1 MTVSTSKTATLLVT
15 AYDSGGWSS
24 STHVYETV
32 NGTVTHLLF
41 VRFALRLEVKIRYT
55 GACVTTCSFSLLQDL
70 AGHDGYGAQWTP
82 DDWEIRPTA
91 SPICRMRWYVSEAF
105 SYHLYDLTQHA
116 LFDSIWG
123 FVVSS
128 LPQEATSRV
137 MVALG
142 CAGPEAAAIVG
153 ALLTLVSLGEIA
165 MQAALR
171 DAAYANV
178 GMDYVLAVND
188 YGDGGSP
195 SLTSQM
201 SIESW
206 GAGAMTGEAGY
217 AGTFVDNKTFTE
229 AS

>member
-1 MTVSTSKTATLLVT
+1 
-15 AYDSGGWSS
+15 
-24 STHVYETV
+24 
-32 NGTVTHLLF
+32 
-41 VRFALRLEVKIRYT
+41 
-55 GACVTTCSFSLLQDL
+55 
-70 AGHDGYGAQWTP
+70 
-82 DDWEIRPTA
+82 
-91 SPICRMRWYVSEAF
+91 MRWYVSEGF

-128 LPQEATSRV
+128 LPQEAASRV

-178 GMDYVLAVND
+178 GMDYVLVVND
-188 YGDGGSP
+188 HGDGGSP

-206 GAGAMTGEAGY
+206 DAGAMTGEAGY
-217 AGTFVDNKTFTE
+217 AGTFVDNKTFAE